1 LVSFHGS
8 RTDDP
13 EGQPHEGSVV
23 VRRAYVALAGL
34 MVLAVVAQFYFAA
47 VGAFAKPQDDQSFA
61 LHLMGGMMIIPVLSL
76 LATLVA
82 ALARAPG
89 RLIGLTAVPIGL
101 IVLQVLITEVG
112 KSLGASAED
121 NTTPAALAFLGLHAL
136 IGLAL
141 MAVVGI
147 TMRGARRFAAA
158 PHAAAPAAA
167 PSAKSSTA

>member
-1 LVSFHGS
+1 M
-8 RTDDP
+8 
-13 EGQPHEGSVV
+13 
-23 VRRAYVALAGL
+23 RRAYVVLAGL

-61 LHLMGGMMIIPVLSL
+61 LHLTDGMMIIPALSL

-89 RLIGLTAVPIGL
+89 RLIGLTALPIGL

-112 KSLGASAED
+112 KNLGASTDDA
-121 NTTPAALAFLGLHAL
+121 TTPAALAFLGLHA
-136 IGLAL
+136 INGLAI

-147 TMRGARRFAAA
+147 TMRQARKFAATPPTA
-158 PHAAAPAAA
+158 EPSSAHSAA
-167 PSAKSSTA
+167 